1 MKNRAKCK
9 LCESVIESFHRHDFV
24 SCKCGE
30 ISVDGG
36 QDYFKCMYSNKDNFL
51 RVDDE
56 GNVIVPTFKEK
67 EPEIESVKPIETIV
81 TKEDKRKLLIDAVEE
96 MIKAVEGLPQNAM
109 TTPVTQ
115 YDYASLLLMFSSMLK
130 LGLDD

>member
-67 EPEIESVKPIETIV
+67 EPEIESTKLSEVVV
-81 TKEDKRKLLIDAVEE
+81 TKEDKRTLLIDAVEE